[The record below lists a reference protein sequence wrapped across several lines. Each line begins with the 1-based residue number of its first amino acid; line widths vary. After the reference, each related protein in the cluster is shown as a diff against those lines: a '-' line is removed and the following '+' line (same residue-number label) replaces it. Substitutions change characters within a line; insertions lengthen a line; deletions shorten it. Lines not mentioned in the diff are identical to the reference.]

1 MVKDI
6 IGEWKVNKSIVNKSI
21 VNKSILKEDY
31 SQSFITGV
39 VNSAIRSTN
48 LRAFT
53 I

>member
-6 IGEWKVNKSIVNKSI
+6 IGEWKVNKSI